1 MNLAQ
6 KIIITLIICTISVAC
21 GHKKQTEAPEESI
34 ILNEETVSAFALKI
48 ENAVLNDNPVMLNQA
63 FDEVAIRDS
72 ISSNSIVLSSLD
84 TDFGKAFWREN
95 FKIGNYCVTMVNQGG
110 DFKFTRYYEK
120 DGEHHIVFRTY
131 CDYGLRI
138 DDYVVHVADSVLKIK
153 EGFIYNLS
161 STLTHQIEY
170 DMLYRIMQRT
180 DPEGITSHLTQ
191 AADLLDRDESKQAF
205 RLLNEHRA
213 MLKEYPY
220 FWQLYIRAL
229 FETVPGKF
237 IEGLEQLADEGFDER
252 AILTHKLLYFANMGD
267 VKATEEVI
275 TKLIDYTGDDPIYLL
290 FYGRSNYMAGYYK
303 DALTCYEN
311 AAQNLPLIWD
321 IWYGLLE
328 CYAELNDKTK
338 FDQTVALAESNFGMT
353 QDEIKE
359 LIEKDFLPKM
369 TR

>member
-48 ENAVLNDNPVMLNQA
+48 ENTELNDNPVMLNQA

-138 DDYVVHVADSVLKIK
+138 DD
-153 EGFIYNLS
+153 
-161 STLTHQIEY
+161 
-170 DMLYRIMQRT
+170 
-180 DPEGITSHLTQ
+180 
-191 AADLLDRDESKQAF
+191 
-205 RLLNEHRA
+205 
-213 MLKEYPY
+213 
-220 FWQLYIRAL
+220 
-229 FETVPGKF
+229 
-237 IEGLEQLADEGFDER
+237 
-252 AILTHKLLYFANMGD
+252 
-267 VKATEEVI
+267 
-275 TKLIDYTGDDPIYLL
+275 
-290 FYGRSNYMAGYYK
+290 
-303 DALTCYEN
+303 
-311 AAQNLPLIWD
+311 
-321 IWYGLLE
+321 
-328 CYAELNDKTK
+328 
-338 FDQTVALAESNFGMT
+338 
-353 QDEIKE
+353 
-359 LIEKDFLPKM
+359 
-369 TR
+369 